1 MFNVPSPFIDKY
13 EIIFN
18 ILLLS
23 RKLRFKMLQ
32 NDCDFKPDPVNL
44 FYSQIIGLMLQRR
57 SKYNFLIK

>member
-1 MFNVPSPFIDKY
+1 MFNVPPPFIDKY

-32 NDCDFKPDPVNL
+32 NDCDFKPDPVL
-44 FYSQIIGLMLQRR
+44 YWRFLPFTFSSIFELITKYSV
-57 SKYNFLIK
+57 